1 MIAQHLVVVWGL
13 KVYRYYWVTQTFGF
27 ATDQTLPN
35 ILFMRAKL
43 CRAVISET
51 VGVYSDEIGQT
62 TMKNEA
68 FGVDS
73 VSLMFFI
80 FL

>member
-1 MIAQHLVVVWGL
+1 MQVLLGH
-13 KVYRYYWVTQTFGF
+13 TTFGF

-51 VGVYSDEIGQT
+51 VGVYSNEIGQT

-68 FGVDS
+68 FCIDS
-73 VSLMFFI
+73 VSLNVFHCFVVSSDSE
-80 FL
+80 